1 MKNKYIKYTLNH
13 FNTGEAYALMPVS
26 TEVTIEADEATPT
39 LSQTIIHRFRGENG
53 RDQLESRKDLVI
65 SDPKVIQAFEA
76 IDLRNLKTDYSTDE
90 GPERWETWIVKYN
103 GQPEIK
109 GTSDQEPEPIAKL
122 KEILS
127 FDENYNKIR
136 AEIEQ
141 AGEQDDKD
149 LF

>member
-1 MKNKYIKYTLNH
+1 MKIKHINYTLNH

-39 LSQTIIHRFRGENG
+39 LSETIIHHFRGENG
-53 RDQLESRKDLVI
+53 HDQLESRKDLVI
-65 SDPKVIQAFEA
+65 SDPEIIQALED
-76 IDLRNLKTDYSTDE
+76 IDFANLETDYSTE
-90 GPERWETWIVKYN
+90 AGPERWETWTVKYN
-103 GQPEIK
+103 KQPEIQ

-122 KEILS
+122 KEILR

-141 AGEQDDKD
+141 TGEINDAEI
-149 LF
+149 